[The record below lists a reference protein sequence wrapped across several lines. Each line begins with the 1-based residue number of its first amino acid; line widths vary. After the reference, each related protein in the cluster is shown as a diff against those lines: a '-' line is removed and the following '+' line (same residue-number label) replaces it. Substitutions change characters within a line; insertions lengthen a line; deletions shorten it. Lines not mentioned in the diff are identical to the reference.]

1 MESLHGKRIQKKMID
16 WLVNRIFRFT
26 SLRQAIFDEVHL
38 YDHLDSII
46 SDPKS
51 METASLSWCEGDTWY
66 GWTYD
71 SNAKRYYFDDIGN
84 KSLIGLWEDQFLIK
98 AN

>member
-1 MESLHGKRIQKKMID
+1 MID

-38 YDHLDSII
+38 YDHLDSIM
-46 SDPKS
+46 SDSES

-66 GWTYD
+66 GWTHD

-84 KSLIGLWEDQFLIK
+84 KSLIGLWEDQFLSK

>member
-1 MESLHGKRIQKKMID
+1 MID

-38 YDHLDSII
+38 YDHLDRIM
-46 SDPKS
+46 SDSES

-66 GWTYD
+66 GWTHD

-84 KSLIGLWEDQFLIK
+84 KSLIGLWEDQFLSK

>member
-1 MESLHGKRIQKKMID
+1 LVATTKNGWIMID

-46 SDPKS
+46 SDPES

-66 GWTYD
+66 GWTHD

-84 KSLIGLWEDQFLIK
+84 KSLIGLWEDQFLSK
-98 AN
+98 AD